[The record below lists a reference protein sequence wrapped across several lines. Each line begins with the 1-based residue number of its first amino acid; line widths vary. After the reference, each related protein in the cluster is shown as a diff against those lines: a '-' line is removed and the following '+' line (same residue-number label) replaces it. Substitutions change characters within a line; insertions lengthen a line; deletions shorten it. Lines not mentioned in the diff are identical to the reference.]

1 MTTPLCIYHANC
13 ADGFG
18 AAWVIRKACAPQEVE
33 FYPGVYQNA
42 PPDVTGR
49 EVVMV
54 DFSYKR
60 PVMLELAA
68 KAVSIL
74 VIDHH
79 KSAAVELVGLPEN
92 VRVVMDMEHSGA
104 MLAWRYCFD
113 DVEPPKLLYHI
124 EDRDLWRFRLPGT
137 REIQA
142 ALFSYPYDFK
152 TWDWAMGVDPYYP
165 SEQVLAQLTQEG
177 AAIERKHFKDI
188 GELLGVMTRRMVI
201 GGHDVPIANLPYT
214 LSSDAG
220 HKLAQGEPFAA
231 CYYDTPGGRCF
242 SLRSTDTG
250 KDVSEVAKCYGGGGD
265 GRAAGFRVP
274 FTHAL
279 GCNVDIAPY
288 MDVEPI
294 VKAFA
299 EKVVGEVVTSV
310 MTSAYTPKVYETY
323 RKPGPTEVIAE
334 G

>member
-124 EDRDLWRFRLPGT
+124 EDRDLWRVRLPG
-137 REIQA
+137 A
-142 ALFSYPYDFK
+142 
-152 TWDWAMGVDPYYP
+152 
-165 SEQVLAQLTQEG
+165 
-177 AAIERKHFKDI
+177 
-188 GELLGVMTRRMVI
+188 RRMVI

-250 KDVSEVAKCYGGGGD
+250 KDVSEVAKCYGGGGHA
-265 GRAAGFRVP
+265 RAAGFRVP

-323 RKPGPTEVIAE
+323 CKPGPTEVIAE